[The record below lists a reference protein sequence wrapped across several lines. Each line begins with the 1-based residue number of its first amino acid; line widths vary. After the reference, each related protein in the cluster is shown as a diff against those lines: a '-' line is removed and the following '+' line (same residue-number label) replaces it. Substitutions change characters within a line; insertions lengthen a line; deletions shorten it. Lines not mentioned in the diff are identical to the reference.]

1 MFFYDHFGSNSI
13 DAILHCVRF
22 FANALNCKFIVL
34 DHVSI
39 VLSDQQQGDERK
51 AIDEIMT
58 KLRMLVQELD
68 ISLIL
73 VSHLKRPSS
82 AGHEEGAVTSLSQLR
97 GSSSIG
103 QLSDIVLGLER
114 NGQHEDETERHTTTV
129 RVIKNRFS
137 GLTGPACRLLYS
149 VETGRMTER
158 EEYEEIE

>member
-22 FANALNCKFIVL
+22 LAKALNCNFIVL

-137 GLTGPACRLLYS
+137 
-149 VETGRMTER
+149 
-158 EEYEEIE
+158 